1 MAEEFKPITINTQ
14 EEMDNLFKER
24 LSREK
29 AKYEGYV
36 SPKNIEELKA
46 AYDKQIA
53 DLNQSITAERTKY
66 ADYDNQIK
74 EKDAKIA
81 KYESDSAKTRIAIAA
96 GLDPKYASR
105 LVGKDEKEWEA
116 DAKALAKDFAAA
128 HVPPLAASEPAGK
141 AGDGKSVAEVK
152 FTEWLNNFNN
162 KS

>member
-1 MAEEFKPITINTQ
+1 MAEDFKPITINTQ

-29 AKYEGYV
+29 AKYEGFM
-36 SPKNIEELKA
+36 SPKDVEGLKA
-46 AYDKQIA
+46 GYDKQIA
-53 DLNQSITAERTKY
+53 DLNKAMTAEKTKY
-66 ADYDNQIK
+66 ADYDAQIR
-74 EKDAKIA
+74 ERDEKIA

-116 DAKALAKDFAAA
+116 DAKALAKDFAKA
-128 HVPPLAASEPAGK
+128 HVPPLGSSEPAGSSNEN
-141 AGDGKSVAEVK
+141 KSVAEAK

-162 KS
+162 K